1 MKTQRDIIEAKDIIE
16 DSERKNC
23 EIKERNDRL
32 RERERERGTKRWSE
46 IERKEWRN
54 QISRGQKKHG
64 CDVKLM

>member
-32 RERERERGTKRWSE
+32 RERERERERGTKRWSE

-54 QISRGQKKHG
+54 QISRGQKNNM
-64 CDVKLM
+64 VVM